1 MIEAKNI
8 YFSYDNKIIADNISL
23 HLDKGELCTLAGIN
37 GCGKTTLMRII
48 SGSVSPCKGNLYADG
63 IEYNKYTKKE
73 LAKVI
78 SYLPQTRNIPSMT
91 VEQLVSHGRFPHLGF
106 SRIMTTKDKEAVKKA
121 LYMTKLEDMSHRNL
135 KTLSGGERQRAYI
148 AMTLAQDTDYIL
160 LDEPTTYLDINHKF
174 EIMELLSDIKKSGK
188 GILAVLH
195 DIDLAC
201 RYSDRMLLMK
211 NSEITYSDSPDP
223 LISDGRIQELFN
235 IKCTIENNHYIF
247 DIE

>member
-106 SRIMTTKDKEAVKKA
+106 SRIMTTKDKNEKEFTNFTPQQTA
-121 LYMTKLEDMSHRNL
+121 
-135 KTLSGGERQRAYI
+135 
-148 AMTLAQDTDYIL
+148 
-160 LDEPTTYLDINHKF
+160 YLDVYKIHKELQYVTEKLAIMEMPCSVVDTLTTAINH
-174 EIMELLSDIKKSGK
+174 
-188 GILAVLH
+188 
-195 DIDLAC
+195 
-201 RYSDRMLLMK
+201 
-211 NSEITYSDSPDP
+211 
-223 LISDGRIQELFN
+223 
-235 IKCTIENNHYIF
+235 IENAR
-247 DIE
+247 DILFKVMNGEGDPYTD